1 MLGPSGWPRAWL
13 PEMSV
18 PVTGCKT
25 ERDTMYTILYL
36 RDLGNGQKQH
46 RTITCDCIT
55 DMNRIRIMLRGDKG
69 AYDLSCWQGD
79 KQII

>member
-1 MLGPSGWPRAWL
+1 
-13 PEMSV
+13 
-18 PVTGCKT
+18 
-25 ERDTMYTILYL
+25 MYTILYL